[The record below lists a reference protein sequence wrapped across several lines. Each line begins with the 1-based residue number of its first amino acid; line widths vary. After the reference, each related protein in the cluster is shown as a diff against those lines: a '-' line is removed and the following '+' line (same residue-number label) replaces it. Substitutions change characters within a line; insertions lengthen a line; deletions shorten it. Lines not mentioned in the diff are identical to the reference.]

1 MTVELPGYNLLYTIG
16 SGSFAS
22 VKLGVKKK
30 SLKAVAVKIFDTQ
43 RVEEL
48 VIKKEIM
55 THKSVEHPNI
65 IKLQSFMRSED
76 LKYWFLILEYAPN
89 GELFDI
95 IEPDVGIEEDF
106 AHFYFRQ
113 LISAVKYLHKLGIA
127 HRDIKPEN
135 LFLDQNNNLKLG
147 DFGLATFFRYKGRE
161 RLLETKC
168 GTFQYIAP
176 EVYCGSSYA
185 AEPADLWSCGIVLT
199 ALLTG
204 RLPWDVP
211 SVECREFSNWE
222 NQEVIRPPWIFMNS
236 EPKSCNYLLLCVS
249 PQNRLTLSGIEGN
262 SWFLRFNRLID
273 FTAGG
278 KLSSTTLFCL
288 LSDQTKEED
297 FIKFAEDVLPEQY
310 CSKRLRTRSN
320 ESTCLT
326 DGARTETVLLEG
338 SLLSQFCTQPVGERS
353 GVTSDAGRQN
363 FTQPTQPED
372 MFVSQNLISPQY
384 SQSARISQLVL
395 RMTRFLST
403 EDPEKIFTLLKNI
416 LSTESYKYKSNDEA
430 MMIKAQT
437 FGARKAL
444 LVFTVQLHR
453 LNDTF
458 HVIHFKRLK
467 GDGFEFKK
475 IFKTIKDDMQHLIY

>member
-222 NQEVIRPPWIFMNS
+222 NQEPS
-236 EPKSCNYLLLCVS
+236 KELLLKLLCVS

-262 SWFLRFNRLID
+262 SWFLRLFLFTSARFFSGVIFYNRFNRLID

-338 SLLSQFCTQPVGERS
+338 SLLSQVKSMRITRVSRASYAEERCS
-353 GVTSDAGRQN
+353 SFAH
-363 FTQPTQPED
+363 
-372 MFVSQNLISPQY
+372 
-384 SQSARISQLVL
+384 SQLEREAEL
-395 RMTRFLST
+395 PAMRAGKTLHNPLNRRICLSVR
-403 EDPEKIFTLLKNI
+403 I
-416 LSTESYKYKSNDEA
+416 
-430 MMIKAQT
+430 
-437 FGARKAL
+437 
-444 LVFTVQLHR
+444 
-453 LNDTF
+453 
-458 HVIHFKRLK
+458 
-467 GDGFEFKK
+467 
-475 IFKTIKDDMQHLIY
+475 